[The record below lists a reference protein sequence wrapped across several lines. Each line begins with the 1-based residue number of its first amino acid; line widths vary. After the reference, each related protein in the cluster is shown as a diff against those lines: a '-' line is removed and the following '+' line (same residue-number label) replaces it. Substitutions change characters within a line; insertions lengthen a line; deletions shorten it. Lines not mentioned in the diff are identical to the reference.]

1 MSMDPTALNEAQRE
15 AVLYDEGHLL
25 VIAGAG
31 SGKTRVLTHKIAYLL
46 QSGISP
52 YEIMALTFTNKAA
65 AEMKSRIAGQV
76 GAEQVRYLTMG
87 TFHSVFLRI
96 LAREIEYTDYAPG
109 FTIYDT
115 TDTRSLIKSI
125 VKEMELNEKVY
136 KPQVIAARISD
147 AKNRLLTAEA
157 YAVVPTLLHKDKV
170 HDIPLTHAIYSEYQR
185 RMLAANAMDFD
196 DLLLNT
202 YLLLQQHTE
211 VRDKYRRRYRRILVD
226 EYQDTNYAQHLL
238 IQQLCGRETKVC
250 VVGDDAQSIYA
261 FRGADI
267 DNILSF
273 QTEFAQAKVIK
284 LEQNYRS
291 TQTIVGAANSIIRHN
306 ANQIQKEVY
315 SRNEPGRRIPVL
327 PAYSD
332 KEEGCKVAAKI
343 RLLHQRENVP
353 YHEMAVLYRTNAQSR
368 AIEEA
373 LLNADLPYRI
383 YGGMSFYQRKEI
395 KDLLAYIRLVCNPN
409 DTEALRRILNF
420 PARGIGKVTENKI
433 IQAAATADCSAW
445 QVMQE
450 LSAHE
455 LKLSKAT
462 QEKLSA
468 FCDLIETFRTNLHD
482 TDCYTLTAR
491 IIRESGIMAEYTR
504 DRSVE
509 SKSAIENME
518 EMLNAIQ
525 GFVGDVIEETGQ
537 ALVTL
542 PEYLSQVS
550 LLTDVDDR
558 QDAESAVT
566 LMTIHAAKG
575 LEFDAVFVTG
585 LEEDLFPAAS
595 ARVNPR
601 EMEEERRLFY
611 VAVTR
616 ARRYCLLSY
625 ARSRFRYG
633 TLEDCIPSHFIRE
646 IAPQYLCREEEF
658 LRSSPILPSASR
670 RSPFASPTSGS
681 ASSVSRSASPTSRSA
696 SPTPA
701 APSVAV
707 RSRAAVSPLDGQ
719 DGAAGIRVGDMV
731 QHERFGIGCVQRLE
745 GSGVSLKACVE
756 FQYAGTKTLLLKF
769 AKLKVL

>member
-1 MSMDPTALNEAQRE
+1 MSMDLTALNEAQRE
-15 AVLYDEGHLL
+15 AVLYDDGHLL

-31 SGKTRVLTHKIAYLL
+31 SGKTRVLTHKIAWLL
-46 QSGISP
+46 QSGVSP

-65 AEMKSRIAGQV
+65 AEMKSRIADQV
-76 GAEQVRYLTMG
+76 GADQVRYLTMG

-96 LAREIEYTDYAPG
+96 LAREIAHTDYAPG
-109 FTIYDT
+109 FTIYDP

-136 KPQVIAARISD
+136 KPQIIAARISE
-147 AKNRLLTAEA
+147 AKNKLLLPEA
-157 YAVVPTLLHKDKV
+157 YADTSALLHHDKV
-170 HDIPLTHAIYSEYQR
+170 HDIPLTHAVYSEYRR

-202 YLLLQQHTE
+202 YLLLQQHPE
-211 VRDKYRRRYRRILVD
+211 VRDKYHQRYRRILVD

-238 IQQLCGRETKVC
+238 IQLLCGRDTKVC

-261 FRGADI
+261 FRGANI
-267 DNILSF
+267 DNILRF
-273 QTEFAQAKVIK
+273 QTEFEQARVIK

-291 TQTIVGAANSIIRHN
+291 TQTIVGAAGSIIRHN
-306 ANQIQKEVY
+306 AHQIPKEVY
-315 SRNEPGRRIPVL
+315 SRGEQGKLIPVL

-343 RLLHQRENVP
+343 RLLHLREDVP
-353 YHEMAVLYRTNAQSR
+353 YHEIAVLYRTNAQSR

-373 LLNADLPYRI
+373 LLSVDLPYRI

-395 KDLLAYIRLVCNPN
+395 KDLIAYIRLVCNPH

-420 PARGIGKVTENKI
+420 PARGIGKVTEGKI

-450 LSAHE
+450 PSAHE
-455 LKLSKAT
+455 LKLSKGT
-462 QEKLSA
+462 MEKLSA
-468 FCDLIETFRTNLHD
+468 FCGLIEGFRKSLND
-482 TDCYTLTAR
+482 TDCSALTAR
-491 IIRESGIMAEYTR
+491 MIRESGSMAEYPR
-504 DRSVE
+504 ERSLE
-509 SKSAIENME
+509 NKSAIENME
-518 EMLNAIQ
+518 EMLGAIQ
-525 GFVGDVIEETGQ
+525 GFVSDVTEETGRT
-537 ALVTL
+537 LVTL

-550 LLTDVDDR
+550 LLTDADDR
-558 QDAESAVT
+558 GGDESAVT

-646 IAPQYLCREEEF
+646 IAPQYLCREEDF
-658 LRSSPILPSASR
+658 LRSSRSVSSVPKAPAPR
-670 RSPFASPTSGS
+670 RRIAPPAPVAPP
-681 ASSVSRSASPTSRSA
+681 ASSIAAPGGT
-696 SPTPA
+696 A
-701 APSVAV
+701 APSQSSAGG
-707 RSRAAVSPLDGQ
+707 SADGLH
-719 DGAAGIRVGDMV
+719 VGDTV
-731 QHERFGIGCVQRLE
+731 QHERFGIGRVVQLE
-745 GSGVSLKACVE
+745 GSGISRKACVE

>member
-1 MSMDPTALNEAQRE
+1 MSMDPTVLNEAQRE

-157 YAVVPTLLHKDKV
+157 YAVAPTLLHKDKV

-238 IQQLCGRETKVC
+238 IQQLCGRETRVC

-273 QTEFAQAKVIK
+273 QAEFAQAKVIK

-291 TQTIVGAANSIIRHN
+291 TQTIVGAANSIIQHN
-306 ANQIQKEVY
+306 AN
-315 SRNEPGRRIPVL
+315 
-327 PAYSD
+327 
-332 KEEGCKVAAKI
+332 
-343 RLLHQRENVP
+343 
-353 YHEMAVLYRTNAQSR
+353 
-368 AIEEA
+368 
-373 LLNADLPYRI
+373 
-383 YGGMSFYQRKEI
+383 
-395 KDLLAYIRLVCNPN
+395 
-409 DTEALRRILNF
+409 
-420 PARGIGKVTENKI
+420 
-433 IQAAATADCSAW
+433 
-445 QVMQE
+445 
-450 LSAHE
+450 
-455 LKLSKAT
+455 
-462 QEKLSA
+462 
-468 FCDLIETFRTNLHD
+468 
-482 TDCYTLTAR
+482 
-491 IIRESGIMAEYTR
+491 
-504 DRSVE
+504 
-509 SKSAIENME
+509 
-518 EMLNAIQ
+518 
-525 GFVGDVIEETGQ
+525 
-537 ALVTL
+537 
-542 PEYLSQVS
+542 
-550 LLTDVDDR
+550 
-558 QDAESAVT
+558 
-566 LMTIHAAKG
+566 
-575 LEFDAVFVTG
+575 
-585 LEEDLFPAAS
+585 
-595 ARVNPR
+595 
-601 EMEEERRLFY
+601 
-611 VAVTR
+611 
-616 ARRYCLLSY
+616 
-625 ARSRFRYG
+625 
-633 TLEDCIPSHFIRE
+633 
-646 IAPQYLCREEEF
+646 
-658 LRSSPILPSASR
+658 
-670 RSPFASPTSGS
+670 
-681 ASSVSRSASPTSRSA
+681 
-696 SPTPA
+696 
-701 APSVAV
+701 
-707 RSRAAVSPLDGQ
+707 
-719 DGAAGIRVGDMV
+719 
-731 QHERFGIGCVQRLE
+731 
-745 GSGVSLKACVE
+745 
-756 FQYAGTKTLLLKF
+756 
-769 AKLKVL
+769 